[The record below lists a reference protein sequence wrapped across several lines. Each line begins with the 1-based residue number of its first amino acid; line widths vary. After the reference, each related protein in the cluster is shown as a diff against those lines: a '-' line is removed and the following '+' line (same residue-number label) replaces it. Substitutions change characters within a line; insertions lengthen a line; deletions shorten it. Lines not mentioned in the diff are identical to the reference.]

1 MEVEAGWKTVD
12 RKIDGFVESRI
23 SDDED
28 SKPCSSTLADDGG
41 LPGKRFVF
49 LVQMPRGGNEL
60 VTRGRGADAEF
71 SGSRLAKLIEEGEA
85 ILPVGRWIKFDCG
98 VTCSKRAMAAAV
110 WKDEVIIGSDF
121 LVL

>member
-1 MEVEAGWKTVD
+1 M
-12 RKIDGFVESRI
+12 
-23 SDDED
+23 
-28 SKPCSSTLADDGG
+28 ADDGG
-41 LPGKRFVF
+41 LPRKRFVF

-60 VTRGRGADAEF
+60 VTGGRGADAEF
-71 SGSRLAKLIEEGEA
+71 SGSRLAKLIEKGEA

-110 WKDEVIIGSDF
+110 WKDEVVVGSDF